1 MSTSTNEKPE
11 LEKSEENSINS
22 PLFIALATFGIT
34 LSLPC
39 RNCFDNLLTTIFFDL
54 IKSKNGCPA
63 PTGGSWSTSPIKI
76 SCDPKGSILTKSLNK
91 FISIMEDSS
100 TIKVSN
106 SISLADE
113 SIIAFSM

>member
-1 MSTSTNEKPE
+1 IGERICVLSKSILLFLFPVKKSTTSIILSTTWTFSTSTNEKPE
-11 LEKSEENSINS
+11 LEKSEDNSINS

-63 PTGGSWSTSPIKI
+63 PTGGSWSTS
-76 SCDPKGSILTKSLNK
+76 
-91 FISIMEDSS
+91 
-100 TIKVSN
+100 
-106 SISLADE
+106 
-113 SIIAFSM
+113 